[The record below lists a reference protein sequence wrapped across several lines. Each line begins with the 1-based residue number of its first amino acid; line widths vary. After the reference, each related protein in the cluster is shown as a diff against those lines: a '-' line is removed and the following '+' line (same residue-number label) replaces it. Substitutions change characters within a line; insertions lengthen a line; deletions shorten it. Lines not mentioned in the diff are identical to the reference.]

1 MKKNS
6 HLVLLLTL
14 LSLLAFS
21 LTACRAQPQTITVSG
36 AFALYPLMNRWADE
50 YQKTHPQVQF
60 DISAGGAG
68 KGMADALA
76 GAVDIGMVSRQVTA
90 EEEARGAFWMPVAK
104 DAVFPTMSALN
115 PVREDLLARGLS
127 QETLVGIFITGEI
140 TTWGQAVGRPDVTDQ
155 IVVYTRSDA
164 CGAAETFA
172 QFLGAKQEDLLG
184 VAVFGDPGLLDAVA
198 RDPLGIGYNN
208 LGYAYDAASGLP
220 VEGTL
225 TLPIDRDRDGR
236 ASSEELLETKT
247 EAIQMVAEG
256 KYPSPPARDL
266 YLVTLGKPT
275 GIALEFLRWALT
287 EGQQYVIES
296 GYVTLTP
303 GQIEAALQQ
312 LQ

>member
-14 LSLLAFS
+14 LSLLVFS

-140 TTWGQAVGRPDVTDQ
+140 TNWGQAVGRPDVTDQ

-247 EAIQMVAEG
+247 EAIQMVADG

>member
-6 HLVLLLTL
+6 HLVLRLTL

-247 EAIQMVAEG
+247 EAIQMVADG